1 MFMPVVSE
9 MSIALTSAARGG
21 VKENRGPS
29 TNEPTGE
36 DIRTGAAYGEGIPS
50 KAPAA
55 ALVEMTSW
63 LLFAVTPT
71 VGM

>member
-9 MSIALTSAARGG
+9 ISIALTVAARGG

-29 TNEPTGE
+29 INDPTGE
-36 DIRTGAAYGEGIPS
+36 DISTVAAYGEGMPS

-63 LLFAVTPT
+63 LLFSVTPT
-71 VGM
+71 LGM